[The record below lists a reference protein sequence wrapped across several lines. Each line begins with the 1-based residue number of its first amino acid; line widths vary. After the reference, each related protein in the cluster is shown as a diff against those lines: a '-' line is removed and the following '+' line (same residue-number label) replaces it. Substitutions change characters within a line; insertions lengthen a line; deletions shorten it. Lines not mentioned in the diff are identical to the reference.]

1 MGSIVASLVGWLL
14 GKLLGKG
21 KERRLE
27 KEYTEARKENY
38 ELKAENAGLRVRKNI
53 EDEERKVNEDWEEA
67 DEDERYK
74 ILKRDFSDTD

>member
-27 KEYTEARKENY
+27 QQYAETRKENL
-38 ELKAENAGLRVRKNI
+38 ELKAHNTGLRVRKSL
-53 EDEERKVNEDWEEA
+53 EDQERKFKEDWETA
-67 DEDERYK
+67 DDKKRYE
-74 ILKRDFSDTD
+74 ILKRDFDDPD

>member
-14 GKLLGKG
+14 GKLFGKG

-27 KEYTEARKENY
+27 KEYTEAKKEHC

-74 ILKRDFSDTD
+74 ILKRDFSDPD